1 MLTDE
6 KIANELKKRN
16 AKALREIIKLTTRA
30 RDIGRELATT
40 KNKLAKLEKE
50 EAEIYGKLSA
60 FSDVNKPDTTD
71 TLDEEPTESYESY
84 SPHPYS

>member
-1 MLTDE
+1 MLD
-6 KIANELKKRN
+6 NEAKKRN

-30 RDIGRELATT
+30 RDIGQELMTT

-60 FSDVNKPDTTD
+60 FSDPSKPDTTD
-71 TLDEEPTESYESY
+71 TLEDEPTESSESY

>member
-1 MLTDE
+1 MTKQE
-6 KIANELKKRN
+6 SK
-16 AKALREIIKLTTRA
+16 KALREIIKLTTRA
-30 RDIGRELATT
+30 RDIGRELTTT

-60 FSDVNKPDTTD
+60 FSDPSKPDTTD
-71 TLDEEPTESYESY
+71 TLDDEPTESSESY